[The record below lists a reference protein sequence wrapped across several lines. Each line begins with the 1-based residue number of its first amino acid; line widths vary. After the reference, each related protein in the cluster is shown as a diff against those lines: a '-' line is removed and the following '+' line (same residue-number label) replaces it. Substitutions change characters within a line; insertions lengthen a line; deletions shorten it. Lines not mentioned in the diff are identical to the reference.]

1 MTTLPNPPKNREGR
15 RRLARIVKHRLS
27 LLIAFLIILL
37 LALLFRAGEAWWPVW
52 MIQHQRQVVGL
63 VILAILGLILLAPVI
78 IEADSNPRP
87 LDGPGK
93 NPYL

>member
-1 MTTLPNPPKNREGR
+1 MTTPHNLPKNRESR
-15 RRLARIVKHRLS
+15 NRFARIVKHRLS

-52 MIQHQRQVVGL
+52 IIQHQRQVVGI

-78 IEADSNPRP
+78 IEADSDPRP